1 MIDRLREEM
10 EMTKTPVIRQTA
22 NSRKQ
27 KGKPKEEQEGDQNQT
42 EEQKPAVVVD
52 TEFMSLNYFAIKE
65 TKIPC
70 TKGNKRNPLYCLG
83 TRRQNFVCRD

>member
-27 KGKPKEEQEGDQNQT
+27 KGKPKEEQKGDQNQT
-42 EEQKPAVVVD
+42 EEQKPA
-52 TEFMSLNYFAIKE
+52 EQQAAE
-65 TKIPC
+65 
-70 TKGNKRNPLYCLG
+70 
-83 TRRQNFVCRD
+83 